1 MLEYITAALNNLRRN
16 KMRSFLTMLG
26 ILIGIAAVITVFA
39 LGAGGKTVI
48 EQELMQFGIN
58 RFWIYSKT
66 SKGASAG
73 IDLTM
78 EDMQYLRDRLKSDD
92 ICPSAY
98 VISNVGTM
106 SKDSRVELV
115 GTDEAYLEVW
125 QADLQSGRFINR
137 MDAEYAHRVAVIG
150 TELAEQL
157 FMNENP
163 LGKEINIQGITFE
176 VVGILRNES
185 IAQQMTNDRVL
196 IPISTY
202 LSMENQENIDEIAI
216 SASTPAMVESMG
228 KQAVEILVQKNGVLS
243 AYRTFNLA
251 KEMELANNILDI
263 FSLVMGVIAGISLI
277 IGGVGIMNILL
288 VSVKERSQEI
298 GIKKALGARR
308 KHILSQFITEALC
321 YSFTGC
327 ILGTLLGIAA
337 SKLVAQALGLGAV
350 ITGEIIALA
359 CTSALAIGLFF
370 GIYPA
375 FKASKLD
382 PVDAMRV
389 E

>member
-78 EDMQYLRDRLKSDD
+78 EDMQYLRDRLKSED

-98 VISNVGTM
+98 MISNVGTM

-115 GTDEAYLEVW
+115 GTDQTYLEVW

-137 MDAEYAHRVAVIG
+137 MDEEYAHRVAVIG

-157 FMNENP
+157 FMNESA
-163 LGKEINIQGITFE
+163 LGKEITIQGITFE
-176 VVGILRNES
+176 VIGILRNES

-196 IPISTY
+196 VPISTY

-216 SASTPAMVESMG
+216 SASTPAMVESTG
-228 KQAVEILVQKNGVLS
+228 KKAVEILVQKNGVLS

-337 SKLVAQALGLGAV
+337 SKVVAQALGLGAV

-359 CTSALAIGLFF
+359 CTSALVIGLFF

-375 FKASKLD
+375 YKASKLD